1 MRMLGL
7 TKVLALTA
15 ALAFPPGFALAQSTA
30 AHEVSVT
37 IPTVLRL
44 RVDDGAAADRATIDV
59 LVTVRGAAVAIDP
72 GATPVAVRA
81 NAGWALDARYRPADG
96 SDALPLGA
104 TLDGTTWHALRHGAR
119 LASGAATGGWR
130 DLTVAYGLLA
140 SVSDGTYRGTV
151 VYTLT
156 QP

>member
-7 TKVLALTA
+7 SKVLALAT
-15 ALAFPPGFALAQSTA
+15 ALAIPPGVAHAQATA
-30 AHEVSVT
+30 THQVSIT

-44 RVDDGAAADRATIDV
+44 RVDDAAPVDRATVDV
-59 LVTVRGAAVAIDP
+59 LVTVRGEAVTIDP
-72 GATPVAVRA
+72 GATRIAVRA
-81 NAGWALDARYRPADG
+81 NAGWALDARYRPAAG
-96 SDALPLGA
+96 SAAAPLGA

-119 LASGAATGGWR
+119 LATGTATGGWR
-130 DLTVAYGLLA
+130 DLTVRYGLLE
-140 SVSDGTYRGTV
+140 SLSDGTYHGTV